1 MMFIYICRYLHS
13 GLKLILS
20 MQTIYLAPDSQQ
32 KNPKYNTW
40 VQPQKWQNDLG
51 SFPRQIIQYHSNPSL
66 CPNHWCQR
74 SWSWLVLWKPIT
86 PSRTSTPKRCPFH
99 HRGLKCKSRTSRDT
113 QNNRQVWP
121 WSTKWN
127 RAKPNRVLSREH
139 VSYSISNN
147 SKDDSTYGH
156 HQMVM
161 KSYWLCSLQPK
172 MEKLYS
178 VSKNKTWSW
187 LWLRSSTSYCQ
198 IQA

>member
-1 MMFIYICRYLHS
+1 
-13 GLKLILS
+13 

-121 WSTKWN
+121 WSTKWS
-127 RAKPNRVLSREH
+127 RVKANRVFSREH
-139 VSYSISNN
+139 TGH
-147 SKDDSTYGH
+147 SKH
-156 HQMVM
+156 HLPITQEMTLYM
-161 KSYWLCSLQPK
+161 EITRWSAQKSGWLCSLQAK
-172 MEKLYS
+172 MEKLS
-178 VSKNKTWSW
+178 NSHQKQDLELIVAKIMNSLLQNSGLNW
-187 LWLRSSTSYCQ
+187 R
-198 IQA
+198 I